1 MFKKIRKLFD
11 LDRKV
16 DEIKASI
23 ESLSSQVNSLT
34 NRRSTRY
41 KEIPLTNEIIDYEQL
56 KTLFEEKYYNDAID
70 KYFGIKDNLQE
81 CIIQYDRVLYTNK
94 AAINF
99 VEVTSKLYELRV
111 LHSFIL
117 QLLFNTTD
125 LNSFYFYAVN
135 NRIFYETI
143 LDIPYIDMDKIF
155 LLDYEQDLN
164 VNYYTII
171 NMYRDKIVILS
182 PNGDFEMENRYR
194 KTVVRVLFSIYFD
207 KYFLYHLGDTNKQIP
222 SK

>member
-34 NRRSTRY
+34 NRRPTRY

-155 LLDYEQDLN
+155 LLDYEQDLD

-171 NMYRDKIVILS
+171 NMYRDKIVIVS